1 MSYLYVTAVLG
12 MMITEKIKTPIK
24 IGNDLYLT
32 NDSSHFAKHIRPEQY
47 LSIGTLEGGYLFNGK
62 PVIYSQMPTKN
73 IDESHVHIVNF
84 MRDCLAFLHSLWIS
98 EDNSV
103 NVELGFAVSGKT
115 GHVHSNS
122 LAYHYWTC
130 EGKKKEFSISPS
142 HLMQLY
148 DEFGSK
154 FGGMAVSSEPNYTM
168 QSREIDRINIGVN
181 FLQQAR
187 STPDLGFKIASY
199 CSFFESVLSTTNVE
213 LSHQMAERAAFY
225 LRVKP
230 AERLEL
236 YKDLKQAYS
245 VRSKVVHGDFIS
257 KKDMSKLGEIA
268 KKCDSTARELL
279 VAYLQDEEFSSAI
292 NESSN
297 EPLDK
302 FFLYKIF
309 GLNAVDA

>member
-1 MSYLYVTAVLG
+1 MSYLYVTALLG
-12 MMITEKIKTPIK
+12 MNIPEKINSPIK
-24 IGNDLYLT
+24 IGSDIYLT
-32 NDSSHFAKHIRPEQY
+32 NDASHFAKHISPEQY
-47 LSIGTLEGGYLFNGK
+47 MSIGTLEGGYLFKGN
-62 PVIYSQMPTKN
+62 PVIYTQMPTKN

-84 MRDCLAFLHSLWIS
+84 MRDCLAFLNSLWIS

-103 NVELGFAVSGKT
+103 NIELGFAISGRT

-130 EGKKKEFSISPS
+130 EGNKQEFSIYPS
-142 HLMQLY
+142 HLMQIY
-148 DEFGSK
+148 DKFGSK
-154 FGGMAVSSEPNYTM
+154 FSGMAVGSEPDYTM
-168 QSREIDRINIGVN
+168 QRKEIDRINIGVN

-225 LRVKP
+225 LRIKP

-257 KKDMSKLGEIA
+257 KKDMSKLSEIA
-268 KKCDSTARELL
+268 KKCDNTAREILIK
-279 VAYLQDEEFSSAI
+279 YLQDKEFSSAI
-292 NESSN
+292 DESSN
-297 EPLDK
+297 EPLDT
-302 FFLYKIF
+302 FFLHKIF
-309 GLNAVDA
+309 GLNCVDA